1 MSHTCITEAPEA
13 VGYDELLDRS
23 FRRSYDEG
31 RDIWSDEPAM
41 EVCVQRLLARLPQR
55 GAVLD
60 VGAGR
65 GRDAVAL
72 LGAGHRV
79 DAVDLVATD
88 DWAAIAKRWH
98 GQTAFIEGDVLAV
111 RLAGPYD
118 GILDNG
124 CLHHQHPSACKRYL
138 AKLAAHAKPGATLVV
153 SFFTPADGRSQ
164 GGLWQQ
170 HDGRLTQEFTEAQA
184 RALLH
189 GAGWQ
194 ALDCLAVPRASARYH
209 YLVVTA
215 EREMKPPSSLA
226 LATPRGGRPP
236 TARQSRFRGGKFD
249 GSSALHASR
258 VVRSAKDT

>member
-1 MSHTCITEAPEA
+1 MSHVCIEEAPAET
-13 VGYDELLDRS
+13 GYEELLDRS

-41 EVCVQRLLARLPQR
+41 EVCVQRLLARLPQQ
-55 GAVLD
+55 GAALD

-88 DWAAIAKRWH
+88 DWAAIGDRWP
-98 GQTAFIEGDVLAV
+98 GQVAFIAGDVLAV
-111 RLAGPYD
+111 ALGGPYD

-124 CLHHQHPSACKRYL
+124 CLHHQHPSAYGRYL

-153 SFFTPADGRSQ
+153 SFFTPADGRCS

-170 HDGRLTQEFTEAQA
+170 HDGRLTQEFTEAEA
-184 RALLH
+184 RTLLR

-194 ALDCLAVPRASARYH
+194 AVDCLAVPRASARYH

-215 EREMKPPSSLA
+215 ERQRLEA
-226 LATPRGGRPP
+226 
-236 TARQSRFRGGKFD
+236 
-249 GSSALHASR
+249 
-258 VVRSAKDT
+258 